1 MPKIT
6 AINPLLQ
13 AWLLEGPLAAQVP
26 AYIERLRRGR
36 YATQTSSRCLN
47 GVAHFAH
54 WMSMCYLRAHMLHEG
69 CIDQFLRYHLP
80 RCDCLGGALRT
91 PMELHAALMPVLEIL
106 RTQGVIARSPAPTGP
121 MCCAV
126 ALEDVELEVE
136 GVAALGIGDA
146 AEAPRRW
153 RAQVQA
159 MQRLAPGLMRLQ
171 LALPAGEHIAFSAG
185 QYINILLDDGAKRAL
200 SFANAPPDPAAP
212 PSTAGGLIELHVR
225 LIPRGRFTTHV
236 FERMQVGDPVEFE
249 GPLGRFTLH
258 DSQRPILF
266 VADATGFA
274 PVKSILEGAFR
285 RGVQRPMTLYWG
297 VRGVAELYL
306 QDEVQRWQREHAN
319 FRFVPVLS
327 DSPPEE
333 GWAGRRGLVHEAML
347 QDLPDLSGHEV
358 YACGSVKMVETP
370 VPAFLAQGLGEAF
383 CFSDAFT
390 PTRAAS

>member
-1 MPKIT
+1 MVVGAT
-6 AINPLLQ
+6 LLLLLLPWLPPRRGGRAPIQ
-13 AWLLEGPLAAQVP
+13 LTLHPGPVRVAARAGETLLEAG
-26 AYIERLRRGR
+26 
-36 YATQTSSRCLN
+36 
-47 GVAHFAH
+47 
-54 WMSMCYLRAHMLHEG
+54 LRAGVVLPYDCRSGG
-69 CIDQFLRYHLP
+69 CGACVCTVHNGRVD
-80 RCDCLGGALRT
+80 LG
-91 PMELHAALMPVLEIL
+91 PYQPAALSEAM
-106 RTQGVIARSPAPTGP
+106 RARGQAL
-121 MCCAV
+121 MCC
-126 ALEDVELEVE
+126 
-136 GVAALGIGDA
+136 
-146 AEAPRRW
+146 
-153 RAQVQA
+153 
-159 MQRLAPGLMRLQ
+159 
-171 LALPAGEHIAFSAG
+171 AFSAG
-185 QYINILLDDGAKRAL
+185 QYINILLDDGAKRAF

-225 LIPRGRFTTHV
+225 LIPGGRFTTHV

-358 YACGSVKMVETP
+358 YACGSVKMVETA